1 MASQIGILVPI
12 EPQRRTN
19 GTSGTGPSIKH
30 LKAVPF
36 KTKKAPKRGN
46 FHSPMW
52 TYLIRTIHFILAP
65 TQHLENFITIVFL
78 RENNDST
85 LINRVSQIAQ
95 WVAGW
100 HSASIVYGSSPVDS
114 ILFFIDVLHWIKY
127 LMSHR
132 YLAKK
137 IEIRFIIGDI
147 RVILMM
153 TLDDSGDIT
162 QMVLYNIITYIRSE

>member
-1 MASQIGILVPI
+1 MDFSHHTPQIGILVLI

-19 GTSGTGPSIKH
+19 GTSGTGSSIKH

-52 TYLIRTIHFILAP
+52 TYLIRTIDYILAP
-65 TQHLENFITIVFL
+65 TKHLENFINIVFL
-78 RENNDST
+78 RGNDDPA
-85 LINRVSQIAQ
+85 LINRDVNVTQIAQ

-100 HSASIVYGSSPVDS
+100 HSISIVYGSSPVDS

-127 LMSHR
+127 FMIHR
-132 YLAKK
+132 HLVKK
-137 IEIRFIIGDI
+137 VEIRFIIGDI
-147 RVILMM
+147 RVIPY
-153 TLDDSGDIT
+153 DDFGWLWWYYTDG
-162 QMVLYNIITYIRSE
+162 II